1 MISRIQFPIYKL
13 KDNDGSLFIGGV
25 NKVRMLHFVNTFVYW
40 MVIFTGIM
48 FLSVPLSDFTSCF
61 KNRGC

>member
-1 MISRIQFPIYKL
+1 M
-13 KDNDGSLFIGGV
+13 
-25 NKVRMLHFVNTFVYW
+25 RMLHFVNTFVYW

-61 KNRGC
+61 KNRIARCPINCAMK

>member
-1 MISRIQFPIYKL
+1 M
-13 KDNDGSLFIGGV
+13 GGV

-48 FLSVPLSDFTSCF
+48 FLSVPLSDF
-61 KNRGC
+61 